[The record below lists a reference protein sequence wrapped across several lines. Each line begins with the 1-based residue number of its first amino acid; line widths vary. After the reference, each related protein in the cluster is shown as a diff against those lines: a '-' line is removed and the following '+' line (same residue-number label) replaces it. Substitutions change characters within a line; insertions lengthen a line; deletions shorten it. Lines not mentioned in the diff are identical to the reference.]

1 MNKVIL
7 MGRLTKEPD
16 VKEYGKGKEKK
27 KVASITIAVPKIKK
41 DEAEFVNCILFD
53 KKAEVAEKYL
63 NKGTR
68 ILLEGYLQTDSY
80 KDKDGNTKYITRVI
94 TTNLEFADNKIS
106 SDKEEESEAIADDL
120 PF

>member
-7 MGRLTKEPD
+7 MGRLTKEPE
-16 VKEYGKGKEKK
+16 VKEVGKGKEKK
-27 KVASITIAVPKIKK
+27 KVASITLAVPRISNKE
-41 DEAEFVNCILFD
+41 DADFFNCILWD

-80 KDKDGNTKYITRVI
+80 KDKEGNTKYITRVI
-94 TTNLEFADNKIS
+94 TTNLEFADNK
-106 SDKEEESEAIADDL
+106 KETSEETNDDL